1 MRIVIAGA
9 GKLGY
14 SIAQLLADDQFDV
27 VVLEAD
33 PERREIVQSSLDVL
47 VLDGNSCSPLTYEDP
62 DVRDADVFI
71 ACTDSDEVNMVSC
84 MMAKKYG
91 IKHTVSRIRNVEYA
105 EYAPNMLHQ
114 EMNVDL
120 ILNPERIMAAE
131 IDRILMTP
139 SALNVDE
146 FADGKVRMFEAKLR
160 ENSPYAGKCLKD
172 IHIPRD
178 ILVAML
184 FRHNKMII
192 PRGDDML
199 EAGDNVYFVGTH
211 EAISSFESQF
221 ANTFNKVSKVLVI
234 GAGRTGTFLA
244 PMLEEHGLQVKVIE
258 KNKERCQRL
267 TSKMKRGLVLCGDG
281 TDIDFLTEEGVSEAD
296 VVVCLTEDDK
306 LNLLLALLA
315 KHLGAKKT
323 IVRVSRNEY
332 IELMEKVG
340 VDIVLSTRLLSA
352 GEVLR
357 FVRKGGLVSVSLLEG
372 AQAEAMEII
381 VGRGS
386 QIEDKALKDAKLPRG
401 SLLCAIVRYDEAY
414 IPNGETILHANDRV
428 ILFSKS
434 DVSKSVVKMFESRT
448 L

>member
-27 VVLEAD
+27 VVIESD
-33 PERREIVQSSLDVL
+33 PDRREVVQSSLDVL
-47 VLDGNSCSPLTYEDP
+47 VLEGSSCSPLIYEDP

-84 MMAKKYG
+84 LMAKKYG

-105 EYAPNMLHQ
+105 EYAPNMLNHD
-114 EMNVDL
+114 MNVDL
-120 ILNPERIMAAE
+120 ILNPERILASE

-139 SALNVDE
+139 NALNVDE

-160 ENSPYAGKCLKD
+160 DDSPYAGKYLKD
-172 IHIPRD
+172 MHIPRD

-199 EAGDNVYFVGTH
+199 QAGDNVYFIGTY
-211 EAISSFESQF
+211 EAITSFEEEFST
-221 ANTFNKVSKVLVI
+221 TFSKISKVLII
-234 GAGRTGTFLA
+234 GAGRTGRFLA

-258 KNKERCQRL
+258 KNKERCQLL
-267 TSKMKRGLVLCGDG
+267 TSKMKNGLVLCGDG

-296 VVVCLTEDDK
+296 IVVCLTEDDK

-372 AQAEAMEII
+372 AQAEAIEII
-381 VGRGS
+381 VGRSS
-386 QIEDKALKDAKLPRG
+386 QIEDKALKDARLPRG
-401 SLLCAIVRYDEAY
+401 SLLCAVVRYGEAY
-414 IPNGETILHANDRV
+414 IPNGDTILHANDRV
-428 ILFSKS
+428 ILLTKS
-434 DVSKSVVKMFESRT
+434 EVAKSVVKMFESRT
-448 L
+448 H